1 MSAGAKASVR
11 TGTAAALL
19 ALVLGAAALQASAQ
33 QYPAKTVRLI
43 IAYAAGGGTDTVGR
57 VIAQK
62 LGDGLGRP
70 VIVDNRPGAG
80 GNIATE
86 LAVRSAPDG
95 YTLLMGNIGPIAV
108 NPHLY
113 KLPFDPLRDLSP
125 VSLIALAPLLVVVHP
140 SLPVGSLKDL
150 VALARRQPGR
160 LTYSSAGVGSS
171 NHLAGALFN
180 IEAGTKIVHVPYKG
194 AAPALTDL
202 LAGNVQLSFQTLPS
216 VGGNVRARR
225 LKALAVSSARRSA
238 AYPEVPTAAE
248 AGLKGFEVSAWY
260 SLVVPAGTPRTIVDR
275 LRDELVKALGQKDI
289 VDRLTADGAEP
300 VGNTP
305 EAFGEFMR
313 AESAKW
319 AKVVKLSGMKAD

>member
-1 MSAGAKASVR
+1 MKKLSRIPRRAAAGAL
-11 TGTAAALL
+11 AALL
-19 ALVLGAAALQASAQ
+19 AAPWAPSSAQ
-33 QYPAKTVRLI
+33 QYPSKTVRLI

-62 LGDGLGRP
+62 LAEGLGKP

-86 LAVRSAPDG
+86 LAVRSPADG

-113 KLPFDPLRDLSP
+113 KLAFDPLRDLAP

-140 SLPVGSLKDL
+140 SLPVSSLKDL
-150 VALARRQPGR
+150 VALARREPGK

-180 IEAGTKIVHVPYKG
+180 IAAGTDVVHVPYKG
-194 AAPALTDL
+194 AAPAVTDL

-216 VGGNVRARR
+216 VGGNVRAKR

-260 SLVVPAGTPRTIVDR
+260 SLVAPAGTPRPIVDR
-275 LRDELVKALGQKDI
+275 LREELVKALGQKD
-289 VDRLTADGAEP
+289 VLDRLTADGAEP

-313 AESAKW
+313 SESAKW
-319 AKVVKLSGMKAD
+319 ARVVKLSGMKAD

>member
-1 MSAGAKASVR
+1 MKKLSRIPRRAAAGAL
-11 TGTAAALL
+11 AALL
-19 ALVLGAAALQASAQ
+19 AAPSAPSIAQ
-33 QYPAKTVRLI
+33 QYPSRTVRLI

-62 LGDGLGRP
+62 LAEGLGKP

-86 LAVRSAPDG
+86 LAVRSPADG
-95 YTLLMGNIGPIAV
+95 YKLLMGNIGPIAV

-113 KLPFDPLRDLSP
+113 KLAFDPLRDLAP

-140 SLPVGSLKDL
+140 SLPVSSLKDL
-150 VALARRQPGR
+150 VALARREPGKR
-160 LTYSSAGVGSS
+160 TYSSAGVGSS

-180 IEAGTKIVHVPYKG
+180 IAAGTDVVHVPYKG
-194 AAPALTDL
+194 AAPAVTDL

-216 VGGNVRARR
+216 VGGNVRAKR
-225 LKALAVSSARRSA
+225 LKALAVSSARRSS
-238 AYPEVPTAAE
+238 AYPEVPTATE

-260 SLVVPAGTPRTIVDR
+260 SLVAPAGTPRPIVDR
-275 LRDELVKALGQKDI
+275 LREELVKALGQTD
-289 VDRLTADGAEP
+289 VLDRLTADGAEP

-313 AESAKW
+313 SESAKW
-319 AKVVKLSGMKAD
+319 ARVVKLSGMKAD